1 MRSAPT
7 VFLVDD
13 DADVLKAHARI
24 LRSADFAVI
33 AFDSPETFL
42 EACTRQHPGCIV
54 LDLAMPG
61 LDGLS
66 VQRTLAERGC
76 NQPIVFLSGRG
87 DVPVTVRAMKQG
99 ALDFLT
105 KPVDAEEL
113 IAAVRGALER
123 DREARAADAQIDELR
138 ARLATLTPREFEVMQ
153 HVVSGQLNKQ
163 IAAELGTVEKTIK
176 VHRSRVME
184 KMCVR
189 SLAELVRLA
198 QRLGVEAR
206 GRRSTAPA

>member
-24 LRSADFAVI
+24 LRLADFEVI
-33 AFDSPETFL
+33 AFDSPERFL

-61 LDGLS
+61 FDGLS
-66 VQRTLAERGC
+66 VQRALAERGC
-76 NQPIVFLSGRG
+76 TQPIVFLSGRG
-87 DVPVTVRAMKQG
+87 DVPVTVKAMKQG

-105 KPVDAEEL
+105 KPVDAQEL

-123 DREARAADAQIDELR
+123 DRAARAADAQIGELR
-138 ARLATLTPREFEVMQ
+138 ARLATLTPREREVMQ

-163 IAAELGTVEKTIK
+163 IAAELETMEKTIK
-176 VHRSRVME
+176 VHRGRVME
-184 KMCVR
+184 KMGVR

-206 GRRSTAPA
+206 GRRSTASV